1 MRVVLFID
9 VKVALGFELNR
20 NHSMGDP
27 VSLVASPI
35 VKMVLGLASSLI
47 TQKYQLLQGVE
58 GDIKKLSSKLTA
70 IQSVLE
76 DALKEAA
83 YDAHDILETFAT
95 EACLW
100 QKKQQVQN
108 IPRPF
113 SATETAYKL
122 EAASEI
128 KEILARLEEIAKE
141 KEQFHLNVNDNNN
154 RDTYENRNTRSFV
167 VEADVVG
174 REDDKNKVVNLLLSQ
189 EFDREDDIS
198 VIPIIGMGGLG
209 KTTLAQVV
217 FNNDRVK
224 NHFEFRM
231 WVCVTANF
239 DYRKILK
246 GMIEYHT
253 EMNYNINSLLD
264 NQLQSRLLEFL
275 ARKRF
280 LLVLDDVWIENYLV
294 WEQLLVL
301 LKQGGK
307 GCRVLITS
315 RNKRASDVTG
325 THPQPYLLDYLPEDQ
340 CWSLFEKIVF
350 KQQNIFAHDVRSR
363 LEDIGRE
370 IVRKCDRLPLAIKA
384 MGGLLCGNNDVNKWK
399 KILKH
404 EIWEVEKAST
414 NTGKLTILPALKLS
428 YDHLPSH
435 LKHCFAYCYIF
446 PKGYMFDKNELVK
459 LWKAESFI
467 HSTSREDTIDEIG
480 SDYFDELLMRSFFQ
494 LLDTENRQTYR
505 MHDLIHDLAQS
516 ISFPNCYQVKDNKS
530 CHVSEISRHVSLLC
544 KDVEEPLLQ
553 IIEKS
558 KKLRTLLLPSEHHK
572 AFGQALDKLF
582 HSLKYIRVLD
592 LSSSTLMELPNSV
605 KELKLLYYL
614 DLSKTEI
621 KELPHSICS
630 LHNLQTLKLLGCL
643 WLFKLPKDLGNLTNL
658 QHLKLDDMF
667 WVKSSTLPP
676 SMGRLTGL
684 QNLHAFQIID
694 KPGYGI
700 DELKDMNCLKGAL
713 HISKLENAVNA
724 ADVKLKDKEKLQK
737 VVFEWSSSD
746 GSSQDEEADERM
758 LEDLQPHSDLQV
770 LQLFCYKGTRFPS
783 WMGDGLLQN
792 VVTLSLKDCS
802 KCKVLPLG
810 QLEKLRD
817 IRIKGMLE
825 LEEWPEA
832 LYTSLLHLKIS
843 NCPKLGKLPSIFH
856 SVTVLK
862 ITKCHSLKTLPLTP
876 SLLFSILVDNP
887 VLEDWNERYRHFHSV
902 NDQGE
907 VVALLVSTFSKLIEL
922 KVIKCPK
929 LATLPNLFFPQK
941 LEISECQ
948 LLNALPIPEHSQRFQ
963 HLALD
968 ACHGG
973 TLVRK
978 IPETSSLHSLVISNI
993 SGLTCLPKLPQL
1005 SGLKALYIHSCS
1017 DLVSLSEEGSS
1028 FQGLPSLKL
1037 LSIRNCPQLVT
1048 LPEQGLPA
1056 TIECLT
1062 IGSCPGLK
1070 SLGPREWLRN
1080 LTSLKDLY
1088 LDDCPSLESLPEEG
1102 PPTSLRH
1109 LHIEGCTLLVKQC
1122 QKDLGPDLPN
1132 IKDIPDLEID
1142 HPKDIPDPNAE
1153 TEVSSP
1159 PWYRQFIC
1167 CKELTVR
1174 IRATTT
1180 AQFIDL
1186 NAKGILKLDDD
1197 LRKNY

>member
-1 MRVVLFID
+1 M
-9 VKVALGFELNR
+9 A
-20 NHSMGDP
+20 DP
-27 VSLVASPI
+27 VSLVAGPI
-35 VKMVLGLASSLI
+35 VKTVLGLASSLI

-76 DALKEAA
+76 DAEEKQLDNRPLRDWLGKLKEAA

-128 KEILARLEEIAKE
+128 KEILARLDEIAKE
-141 KEQFHLNVNDNNN
+141 KEQFHLNVNDNDN
-154 RDTYENRNTRSFV
+154 RNTYENRNTGSFV

-174 REDDKNKVVNLLLSQ
+174 REDDKN
-189 EFDREDDIS
+189 
-198 VIPIIGMGGLG
+198 
-209 KTTLAQVV
+209 
-217 FNNDRVK
+217 
-224 NHFEFRM
+224 
-231 WVCVTANF
+231 
-239 DYRKILK
+239 
-246 GMIEYHT
+246 
-253 EMNYNINSLLD
+253 
-264 NQLQSRLLEFL
+264 
-275 ARKRF
+275 
-280 LLVLDDVWIENYLV
+280 
-294 WEQLLVL
+294 
-301 LKQGGK
+301 
-307 GCRVLITS
+307 
-315 RNKRASDVTG
+315 
-325 THPQPYLLDYLPEDQ
+325 
-340 CWSLFEKIVF
+340 
-350 KQQNIFAHDVRSR
+350 
-363 LEDIGRE
+363 
-370 IVRKCDRLPLAIKA
+370 
-384 MGGLLCGNNDVNKWK
+384 
-399 KILKH
+399 
-404 EIWEVEKAST
+404 
-414 NTGKLTILPALKLS
+414 
-428 YDHLPSH
+428 
-435 LKHCFAYCYIF
+435 
-446 PKGYMFDKNELVK
+446 
-459 LWKAESFI
+459 
-467 HSTSREDTIDEIG
+467 
-480 SDYFDELLMRSFFQ
+480 
-494 LLDTENRQTYR
+494 
-505 MHDLIHDLAQS
+505 
-516 ISFPNCYQVKDNKS
+516 KDNKS

-544 KDVEEPLLQ
+544 KDVEEPVLQ

-592 LSSSTLMELPNSV
+592 LSSSTLMELPNSIE
-605 KELKLLYYL
+605 KLKLLYYL

-621 KELPHSICS
+621 KELPNSICS

-658 QHLKLDDMF
+658 QHLELDDIF

-676 SMGRLTGL
+676 SMGRLTRL

-724 ADVKLKDKEKLQK
+724 ADAKLKDKEKLQK

-746 GSSQDEEADERM
+746 GSSQDEEADERV

-876 SLLFSILVDNP
+876 SLRFSILVDNP
-887 VLEDWNERYRHFHSV
+887 VLGDWNERRFHFV

-907 VVALLVSTFSKLIEL
+907 VVALLGSSFSNLLEL

-929 LATLPNLFFPQK
+929 LTTLPQLFFPQK

-948 LLNALPIPEHSQRFQ
+948 LLNALPIPEHSRRLQ

-978 IPETSSLHSLVISNI
+978 IPETSSLYSLVISNI

-1028 FQGLPSLKL
+1028 VQGLPSLKL

-1070 SLGPREWLRN
+1070 F
-1080 LTSLKDLY
+1080 
-1088 LDDCPSLESLPEEG
+1088 
-1102 PPTSLRH
+1102 
-1109 LHIEGCTLLVKQC
+1109 
-1122 QKDLGPDLPN
+1122 
-1132 IKDIPDLEID
+1132 LEID

-1167 CKELTVR
+1167 CKGGSGNTVQRKDGRKEEGEEGMDCGRSAFPSLVATLTIELWLLSSSSPFSLLLLYNVLHHKPLVQ
-1174 IRATTT
+1174 ASKP
-1180 AQFIDL
+1180 QYSSDL
-1186 NAKGILKLDDD
+1186 EP
-1197 LRKNY
+1197 